1 MATRPELHVA
11 IAKTKN
17 KASEYNE
24 NFEMMMQYVDDSI
37 QEAETYVDGFMP
49 DQTGNS
55 GRFLKTNGTTA
66 SWFNLLGANNTF
78 SGTNKFTG
86 TTSITNAGSLSCAA
100 AATFTGTTKVPAST
114 TSGTALQ
121 LSSQNKSSSGYIKLG
136 SGIIIQWGTRN
147 ADGAVSVSLPTAF
160 SSGSSYGVTV
170 SPVYNSNTLL
180 YAVSV
185 KSKSSSSFSYYAQ
198 GAVSGVTWLAIGY

>member
-1 MATRPELHVA
+1 MATRPELHIA

-66 SWFNLLGANNTF
+66 SWYNLLGANNTF
-78 SGTNKFTG
+78 SGTNIFTG

-100 AATFTGTTKVPAST
+100 AATFTGTTEVPAST

-121 LSSQNKSSSGYIKLG
+121 LSSQNKSSSGYIELG

-147 ADGAVSVSLPTAF
+147 ANGAQTVTFPTAF
-160 SSGSSYGVTV
+160 SSASSYSVTASPYYSQNAYLYTTVITDRNSSNFHYYSPGTGVC
-170 SPVYNSNTLL
+170 
-180 YAVSV
+180 
-185 KSKSSSSFSYYAQ
+185 
-198 GAVSGVTWLAIGY
+198 WLAIGY